1 MTTLI
6 DKLAQLE
13 GIQHL
18 PEIDPNK
25 QTKAVNGNDGVDE
38 LAQAAIPAVLA
49 GFYKFTRNEQNA
61 ATIPAKNALTD
72 WIEILFGDEK
82 KELTRKIANHA
93 RVSSQSA
100 EGKMTEVAN
109 NVVNILKED
118 IPNPDGKNI
127 MKYFTDQRNDILK
140 HLPADIEI
148 GNILNDNTLDDR
160 TNKMSGPVSGLMHTI
175 EKTFAS
181 TDTEAHKN

>member
-25 QTKAVNGNDGVDE
+25 QNSAINQDE
-38 LAQAAIPAVLA
+38 NINKLIQAAIPAVLA
-49 GFYKFTRNEQNA
+49 GFYKFSRNEQNA
-61 ATIPAKNALTD
+61 AMIPAKNALTD
-72 WIEILFGDEK
+72 WVDILFGDEK
-82 KELTRKIANHA
+82 KQLIKKVANHA
-93 RVSSQSA
+93 KVSSQTA
-100 EGKMTEVAN
+100 GAKMTQTAN

-118 IPNPDGKNI
+118 LPNTDGKTI
-127 MKYFTDQRNDILK
+127 KKYFTEQRNDILK

-148 GNILNDNTLDDR
+148 GNILNDNTMDDR

-181 TDTEAHKN
+181 TDTEVPKN